1 MATNHPRIFAFPAAL
16 LVLPLLLPGTPAAA
30 AELSDYTYTVLSDGT
45 VSITGYK
52 GKETQLELPAAI
64 NGAAV
69 TAIGDHAFAF
79 EQDLTA
85 VTLPDSLTSI
95 GDYAFN
101 ECSGLLSIDFP
112 TDLVTVGEGAF
123 FSCTRLTEVA
133 LPEGL
138 TTLGADAF
146 YDCSGLTSVTVP
158 GSVTAFGD
166 HVFENCTSLQT
177 AALGEGLTA
186 LPSQTFYDCTALRQV
201 TLPATLRTIGDRAF
215 THASSLQSITLP
227 AGLKKIGDFAF
238 QESALRGVDTAA
250 AEIGEGAFT
259 GSAFLSDLTL
269 REGVQSVGKNA
280 FTLVPLSTVTL
291 PASLTKIGTGAF
303 PRAFVQDGPDGEPQD
318 SGLQAYAVADGST
331 AFAAADGALYNKD
344 QTTLLSVPAAWNS
357 TDGVFTVPDT
367 VTEIAPYAFA
377 DCQQIQ
383 QILLPDGLTA
393 LGEYAFSGC
402 SALTKITIPDGVTV
416 LPTALFAGCTSLTDV
431 TLGADTQTIGEDAFF
446 SCTSLQTLALPDT
459 VTGLTG
465 AVFSGCGQAITLTVA
480 DTNPTYQF
488 TDGMLITK
496 DDQTL
501 TAYLGGGTAVTV
513 PDTVTALGDNA
524 IVSPE
529 VTAVSL
535 PDSIA
540 RLGKNALGTNRYTMD
555 VAPAL
560 TLDFVLTTTAPAA
573 LAYAAENELT
583 CFTGTPKANA
593 ETAAL
598 TAGQTFAFSIENAP
612 ASLTGFASADNAIA
626 KVDTQGTVTAVA
638 NGSTDIFA
646 VVGQQYFKLHVTV
659 TGGSDPVN
667 PYADYRVFTSR
678 EEIDQWADTYA
689 AYNANRGF
697 SQQAKDNSSIVNYST
712 NNYVY
717 IMACLPGGAF
727 RIPQAEATFGKNGYT
742 QFKTV
747 ASNLHK
753 ELSRYQLCENVV
765 AYSGASSV
773 RSITGTGSTLAD
785 MLASVGRTFTTQ
797 NLLSTS
803 LDHGVSSGFTGTGHH
818 YMLEIYAPKDGTN
831 GAYIDKISHYAGE
844 QELLLNDGV
853 TMEVLDAG
861 IRQPD
866 ANAAPEWYLK
876 LRIVPD
882 TPKPTPTP
890 TATASPAP
898 TAAPTATPK
907 PTAAPTPAATPNDK
921 EFYSCPKCGYHN
933 WTATAAGYRCDH
945 CGNVVTLQLNGYP
958 NVKGYTDVAKLT
970 QAQTPA
976 PTKAPAPVQDPTAG
990 TTHTATPAPT
1000 VAPIVTPVP
1009 TPAATPEAAVTPA
1022 PTEAPQPAANGLLP
1036 LWLKIVLGVLIVGSA
1051 AVLFVVLVVL
1061 PRKKNTNYHRR

>member
-1 MATNHPRIFAFPAAL
+1 MAAKSLRLFAFPAAL
-16 LVLPLLLPGTPAAA
+16 LVLPALLPGPPAAA
-30 AELSDYTYTVLSDGT
+30 AEFSDYTYTVLSDGT

-52 GKETQLELPAAI
+52 GKDTQLELPAAI

-101 ECSGLLSIDFP
+101 ECTGLLSIDFP

-123 FSCTRLTEVA
+123 FSCTRLTEVT

-138 TTLGADAF
+138 TTLGTDAF
-146 YDCSGLTSVTVP
+146 YDCTGLTSVTVP
-158 GSVTAFGD
+158 GSVTTFGD

-186 LPSQTFYDCTALRQV
+186 LPSQTFYDCTALRKV

-227 AGLKKIGDFAF
+227 AGLKKIGDYAF
-238 QESALRGVDTAA
+238 QESALNRVDTAA
-250 AEIGEGAFT
+250 AEIGEGAFS
-259 GSAFLSDLTL
+259 GCASLSDLTL

-280 FTLVPLSTVTL
+280 FTGAPLPKAAL

-318 SGLQAYAVADGST
+318 SGLQAYTVADGST

-377 DCQQIQ
+377 DCKQIKQ
-383 QILLPDGLTA
+383 VLLPDGLTT

-402 SALTKITIPDGVTV
+402 TALTKITLPDGVTA

-431 TLGADTQTIGEDAFF
+431 TLGAKTQTIGEDAFF
-446 SCTSLQTLALPDT
+446 GCTSLQTLALPDT

-488 TDGMLITK
+488 ADGLLTTK
-496 DDQTL
+496 DGKTL
-501 TAYLGGGTAVTV
+501 AAYLGGGTAVTL

-524 IVSPE
+524 IVSPA
-529 VTAVSL
+529 VTAVTL
-535 PDSIA
+535 PDSLA
-540 RLGKNALGTNRYTMD
+540 KLGKNALGTSRTALD
-555 VAPAL
+555 SDPAL
-560 TLDFVLTTTAPAA
+560 TPDFVLTTTGQAA
-573 LAYAAENELT
+573 LTYAAQNELT

-598 TAGQTFAFSIENAP
+598 KAGQTFAFAIENAP

-626 KVDTQGTVTAVA
+626 KVDAKGTVTAVA

-659 TGGSDPVN
+659 TGGSAPAA

-678 EEIDQWADTYA
+678 EEIDQWADTYT

-697 SQQAKDNSSIVNYST
+697 SQQAEDNPGIVNYST
-712 NNYVY
+712 NNYAY

-727 RIPQAEATFGKNGYT
+727 RIPQAEAAFGKNGYT

-747 ASNLHK
+747 AANLHK

-765 AYSGASSV
+765 AYSGVSDVSA
-773 RSITGTGSTLAD
+773 ITGTGSTLAD

-803 LDHGVSSGFTGTGHH
+803 LDHGVAAGFTGTGHH

-853 TMEVLDAG
+853 TLEVLDAG

-882 TPKPTPTP
+882 TPKPTPT
-890 TATASPAP
+890 ATVSPAP

-921 EFYSCPKCGYHN
+921 EFYTCPKCGYHN

-970 QAQTPA
+970 QTPA
-976 PTKAPAPVQDPTAG
+976 PTKAPAPVQDPTAN
-990 TTHTATPAPT
+990 TKHTATPAPT
-1000 VAPIVTPVP
+1000 VAPIVTLAP

-1022 PTEAPQPAANGLLP
+1022 PTAEPKPAANGLLP
-1036 LWLKIVLGVLIVGSA
+1036 LWLKIALGVLIVGSA
-1051 AVLFVVLVVL
+1051 AVLYIMLVVL